1 MQGVLREV
9 FRELQGLSELSP
21 HPNVVQLA
29 GVAFTTHEGLELPT
43 WLLMEMC
50 SGGTLHDR
58 IYGGDGNAGL
68 PPATAARFAL
78 QIGFGLNHIHEHNF
92 IHRDLKPK
100 NILFDWT
107 ENHVKIA
114 DLGLARLLSNIGTLT
129 QGMISLAGTPV

>member
-1 MQGVLREV
+1 
-9 FRELQGLSELSP
+9 
-21 HPNVVQLA
+21 
-29 GVAFTTHEGLELPT
+29 
-43 WLLMEMC
+43 MC

-58 IYGGDGNAGL
+58 IYGGDGGPGL
-68 PPATAARFAL
+68 PPATVARFAL
-78 QIGFGLNHIHEHNF
+78 QIGFGLNHIHKHDF

-129 QGMISLAGTPV
+129 QGNISLAGTPV